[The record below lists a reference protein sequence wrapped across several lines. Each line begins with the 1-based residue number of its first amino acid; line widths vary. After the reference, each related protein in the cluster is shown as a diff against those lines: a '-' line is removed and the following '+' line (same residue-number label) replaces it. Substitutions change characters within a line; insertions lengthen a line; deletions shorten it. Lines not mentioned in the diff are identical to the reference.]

1 MKKLS
6 IISSVFCLTLNAAMA
21 QHSASTRLQ
30 NQVPT
35 SISIDALPTD
45 NNKNISALNANNSNS
60 NLVLTNY
67 SESNIGKHYLYQ
79 QMHNGFA
86 IYGAYLKVNT
96 NKKGQTLN
104 NFSTLVD
111 VAKLNVQQTPVGTN
125 SYWVVSDDNLAAA
138 TAQKQGY
145 NFILKQADGTI
156 LYQTE
161 TRKFYTDTTIKA
173 MVFNPDPL
181 TTAGVIYGQN
191 GTYKNFND
199 SDYVL
204 LNKQRQWVTIPARY
218 DSGRFVLANKYAA
231 ITDLKFPNS
240 APATSLNDTF
250 EFTRKQL
257 GFKEVMA
264 LYHISQVQAYIQSLG
279 FNNLVNYQ
287 LKVDAHSGN
296 ADQSFFS
303 YEPDTSLNFGLG
315 GVPDAEDADVIVHE
329 YTHAIAHSLN
339 SDNTIGTERRAIEEA
354 MCDVMSCAYSKR
366 INPFRW
372 RNIFS
377 WDGNN
382 EYWNG
387 RNGSSTKTY
396 LNKVGDFYSDSE
408 IWSSSMNT
416 LSEKLGEDYTIKLML
431 SIIPQLAPNSTM
443 PQAAQLMY
451 DADSILNNGLYRW
464 VLAEEFVARN
474 FGDFYTNTK
483 EYLLENNFIIAN
495 TLAFANGT
503 DLATIKLKQA
513 GTFNVQIFDA
523 NGRSVL
529 NQNKT
534 DLVSLNPANF
544 NTGIYLAHITYK
556 GKTTYFKLIRY

>member
-1 MKKLS
+1 MNKLI
-6 IISSVFCLTLNAAMA
+6 IISSILCLTLSTVNA
-21 QHSASTRLQ
+21 QHNATTRLQ
-30 NQVPT
+30 QQAPT
-35 SISIDALPTD
+35 SIYLNALPID
-45 NNKNISALNANNSNS
+45 NNIVTSAQNATNSTQ

-67 SESNIGKHYLYQ
+67 SESKIGKHYLYQ
-79 QMHNGFA
+79 QMHNGVA

-96 NKKGQTLN
+96 NKKGQILN
-104 NFSTLVD
+104 SFSTLID
-111 VAKLNVQQTPVGTN
+111 VAKLNIEQTPVGIN
-125 SYWVVSDDNLAAA
+125 SYWVVSDENLLAAS
-138 TAQKQGY
+138 AQKQGY
-145 NFILKQADGTI
+145 NFTLKQADGTV

-161 TRKFYTDTTIKA
+161 TRKYYTDTTIKA

-181 TTAGVIYGQN
+181 TTAGVTYGQN

-204 LNKQRQWVTIPARY
+204 LNSQRQWVTLPARF
-218 DSGRFVLANKYAA
+218 DSGKFILANKYAA
-231 ITDLKFPNS
+231 ITDLKSPNA
-240 APATSLNDTF
+240 APVTSLNDTF

-264 LYHISQVQAYIQSLG
+264 MYHISQVQAYIQSLG
-279 FNNLVNYQ
+279 FNDLVNYQ

-329 YTHAIAHSLN
+329 YTHAISHSLN
-339 SDNTIGTERRAIEEA
+339 SENTIGTERRAIEESI
-354 MCDVMSCAYSKR
+354 CDVMSCAYSKR
-366 INPFRW
+366 LNPFRW

-382 EYWNG
+382 DYWSG
-387 RNGSSTKTY
+387 RNGASTKTY
-396 LNKVGDFYSDSE
+396 LNKVGDYYSDSE
-408 IWSSSMNT
+408 IWSSAMNN
-416 LSEKLGEDYTIKLML
+416 LIEIIGEDEVLKLL
-431 SIIPQLAPNSTM
+431 FNVIPQLAPNSTM

-451 DADSILNNGLYRW
+451 DTDSIINNGINRW
-464 VLAEEFVARN
+464 LLAEEFVARKL
-474 FGDFYTNTK
+474 GDFYTNTN

-495 TLAFANGT
+495 TLAFASGT
-503 DLATIKLKQA
+503 DLASIKLKQT

-529 NQNKT
+529 NQNT
-534 DLVSLNPANF
+534 VDEVRLNPANY